1 MLSKYTEPV
10 CNDDN
15 PKKPFTFFAL
25 DHAIWSRLP
34 FLHGHI
40 EMDWFA
46 CGWAD
51 RNGWPRT
58 ARATELTTETN
69 RTFFSVC
76 RYKKVHKCTHFTNR
90 LEVIS
95 SSFSLR
101 CVLGIFLKGGRESGK
116 KMLHHRRPPREKR
129 ERERANGGH
138 RSSLH
143 ARRRL
148 GYRNIWCGI

>member
-1 MLSKYTEPV
+1 MLSKSTEPV

-15 PKKPFTFFAL
+15 PKNLSLFLPLTTQYGA
-25 DHAIWSRLP
+25 DSP
-34 FLHGHI
+34 FLHGHM

-58 ARATELTTETN
+58 AGATEQRTETN
-69 RTFFSVC
+69 PTFFSVC

-95 SSFSLR
+95 SSFSLW